1 MRRVAYLGG
10 TAAGRPSTRA
20 SVRSPARG
28 RRADGTMRTMA
39 SRADLFRVLGDP
51 NRLRIL
57 ALLGREELAVS
68 ELQEVLGLGQSTVS
82 GHLAQLRRAGLV
94 ATRREGMHTRS
105 VVAIPAG
112 EEDLVRLATSESLSP
127 ADTAALARVLGAR
140 EAPAPEGLG
149 PDYLPGRSWEAFA
162 HLLLALVPP
171 LRIADLGVG
180 TGRLTE
186 LLASRA
192 RRCIAIDRDP
202 AALAALRPPIER
214 REGRLE
220 DPPLAPGEVD
230 LVVLSQ
236 SLHCVADP
244 LATLRKCHAALAEGG
259 RIAVLDLA
267 PHEHAWVRHR
277 LGHQHLGFP
286 DLPALLAEAGFT
298 DVRCDVVHRDR
309 KAPAFTTLLAT
320 GSK

>member
-1 MRRVAYLGG
+1 
-10 TAAGRPSTRA
+10 
-20 SVRSPARG
+20 
-28 RRADGTMRTMA
+28 MA

-51 NRLRIL
+51 SRLRIL
-57 ALLGREELAVS
+57 ALLGREELSVS

-94 ATRREGMHTRS
+94 ETRREGMQTRS
-105 VVAIPAG
+105 VVATPDG
-112 EEDLVRLATSESLSP
+112 EAELVRLATSTALSEADRLSL
-127 ADTAALARVLGAR
+127 DRVLSSR

-149 PDYLPGRSWEAFA
+149 PDYLPGRSWEALA
-162 HLLLALVPP
+162 HLLLALLPP
-171 LRIADLGVG
+171 LRVADLGVG
-180 TGRLTE
+180 TGRLTR
-186 LLASRA
+186 LLAEGA

-202 AALAALRPPIER
+202 AALAALPPSIEG

-244 LATLRKCHAALAEGG
+244 VATLRKCHAALAEGG
-259 RIAVLDLA
+259 RVAVLDLA

-277 LGHQHLGFP
+277 LGHQHLGFA
-286 DLPALLAEAGFT
+286 DLAGLLREAGFR

-309 KAPAFTTLLAT
+309 KAPAFTTLLAI
-320 GSK
+320 GAR